1 MDGKNQ
7 DRRNSRVTIRDVAKE
22 AGVSQST
29 VSHFLNHTA
38 SLSLETKQRIRDA
51 IKKLHYRPHLVAR
64 NFKKRRTASL
74 GLLVPDITNLF
85 YAELSRGVADA
96 AREKG
101 YSVILYSTSYQGEME
116 RGFVDLIEQGQ
127 VDGVV
132 VSYSLIEESLWNRL
146 FDCEVPLVLVDIY
159 PFTSR
164 CPSVVMD
171 NEKGMEMA
179 IDYLHGLGHTNIA
192 YLGEPPYV
200 LTLVKRQRSFLASMQ
215 KRGLSVRENW
225 VLVGE
230 ETQLNRVEV
239 GFSLGKL
246 LLENRFLP
254 TAVVASSD
262 LVAIGA
268 MKALLSAG
276 MKIPEDISVVGF
288 DDILLASYFHPSLT
302 TIRQPKYEMGK
313 MGVELLLKLVEGES
327 AFQNALLEPVLV
339 ERNSCRRFP

>member
-1 MDGKNQ
+1 ME
-7 DRRNSRVTIRDVAKE
+7 RNKRNGRVTIRDVARE

-38 SLSLETKQRIRDA
+38 SLSPETKQRIREA

-74 GLLVPDITNLF
+74 GLFIPDITNLF

-101 YSVILYSTSYQGEME
+101 YSVILYSTSYQREME
-116 RGFVDLIEQGQ
+116 KSFIELVEQGQ

-132 VSYSLIEESLWNRL
+132 VSYSLIEDSLWNRL
-146 FDCEVPLVLVDIY
+146 FDCGVPLVLVDIY

-164 CPSVVMD
+164 YPSVVMD

-179 IDYLHGLGHTNIA
+179 IDYLHGLGHTEIA

-215 KRGLSVRENW
+215 KRGFSVKEKW
-225 VLVGE
+225 VLVE
-230 ETQLNRVEV
+230 ERTQLNRVEI
-239 GFSLGKL
+239 GFSLGKRL
-246 LLENRFLP
+246 LQNQSLP

-268 MKALLSAG
+268 MKAFLSAG

-313 MGVELLLKLVEGES
+313 MGVEFLLRLVEGES
-327 AFQNALLEPVLV
+327 AFQNAILEPLLV
-339 ERNSCRRFP
+339 ERNSCRRLQ